1 MNALSQSINREQRK
15 IGRKLE
21 SINHEIHG
29 QCEQRLFDAIF
40 GNPTNAKVK
49 ELCEKR
55 NTLIGLYDDLEEI
68 EDRTI
73 HPEDNVSI
81 AKGINDIQ
89 KVIKAV
95 GAI

>member
-21 SINHEIHG
+21 SINHE
-29 QCEQRLFDAIF
+29 
-40 GNPTNAKVK
+40 
-49 ELCEKR
+49 KR
-55 NTLIGLYDDLEEI
+55 NALIELYDDLEEI
-68 EDRTI
+68 EGRTI
-73 HPEDNVSI
+73 HPEDNVSM

-95 GAI
+95 RAI